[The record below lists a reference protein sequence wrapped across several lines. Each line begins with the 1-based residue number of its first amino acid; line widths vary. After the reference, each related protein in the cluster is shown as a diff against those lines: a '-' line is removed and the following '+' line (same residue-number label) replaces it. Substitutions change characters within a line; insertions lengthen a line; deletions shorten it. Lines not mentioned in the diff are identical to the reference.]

1 MILLMTK
8 ILSAIMYTIMMTT
21 TLSIIGF
28 YGARFTLAVALYIVD
43 KFLRLIAIS
52 NSSDELPLPL
62 PPPGVDELLID
73 LMAEYRRLLLSLFFM
88 IMFPFLY
95 YCIGDEHVGTTIIIT
110 INIALLIVYYLS
122 SRRSASSSPLL
133 SSSLSLLPCDEQ
145 QRRSTT
151 PKKHQSSR
159 MMIMHNILFENIFII
174 LWKPTFLKS
183 YFVLSFMKIS
193 IVVMVVLLRMDE
205 CTPTS
210 TMRYRYRST
219 STSNMHVLLLSS
231 SSWLLSDLAFLLYVN
246 NFLMIMHF
254 VIMSLTYYD

>member
-1 MILLMTK
+1 MTNILFD
-8 ILSAIMYTIMMTT
+8 IMYTIMMTT

-28 YGARFTLAVALYIVD
+28 YGARFTLAVTLYIFD
-43 KFLRLIAIS
+43 KLLRLIAIS

-110 INIALLIVYYLS
+110 INIALLVVYYLS

-183 YFVLSFMKIS
+183 YFVLAFMKMS
-193 IVVMVVLLRMDE
+193 IVEMVELLRMDE
-205 CTPTS
+205 CTTS

-219 STSNMHVLLLSS
+219 STSKMHVLLLSS

-254 VIMSLTYYD
+254 VIMSLTDYE